1 MPQNVVFTLNRENKI
16 QKNPKID
23 KNSEIKMLRKFL
35 ALSIMLLQLIKSS
48 GFSSCLSLSP
58 SPCVICFF
66 CHLLHRFSFCLIFL
80 LLLKF
85 NISTSLL
92 ISSVTVVAIKPSFE
106 AFELDHAAFALL
118 LQINLFLSR
127 KHTISV
133 YILSHLFDS
142 GISLWKYYLKGPLF
156 VVRQFLT
163 IKSPFKMMENAFYFV
178 LKALFLLEIFTFLS

>member
-1 MPQNVVFTLNRENKI
+1 
-16 QKNPKID
+16 
-23 KNSEIKMLRKFL
+23 MLRKFL

-48 GFSSCLSLSP
+48 GFSSCLSLSS

-66 CHLLHRFSFCLIFL
+66 CHLLYRFSFCLIFL
-80 LLLKF
+80 LLLNF

-106 AFELDHAAFALL
+106 SFELDHAAFALL

-133 YILSHLFDS
+133 YILSHLFGS
-142 GISLWKYYLKGPLF
+142 RMSL
-156 VVRQFLT
+156 
-163 IKSPFKMMENAFYFV
+163 
-178 LKALFLLEIFTFLS
+178 